1 MFGPSANVLFVLLL
15 LEWLF
20 GKLSAEPFVT
30 GYQFVLLLLICLFVL
45 LLRPICFYKNCGLIS
60 EER

>member
-30 GYQFVLLLLICLFVL
+30 GSVCTIVAYLLVCTVASTYLLLQKLC
-45 LLRPICFYKNCGLIS
+45 LIS

>member
-30 GYQFVLLLLICLFVL
+30 GSVCTIVAYFACLYC
-45 LLRPICFYKNCGLIS
+45 CFDLFAFTKTVV
-60 EER
+60 